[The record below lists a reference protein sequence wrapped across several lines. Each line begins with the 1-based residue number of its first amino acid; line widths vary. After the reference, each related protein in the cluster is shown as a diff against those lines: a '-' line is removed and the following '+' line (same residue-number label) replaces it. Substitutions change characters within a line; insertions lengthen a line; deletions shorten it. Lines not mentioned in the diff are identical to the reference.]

1 MGRFLLLRI
10 VSVFLMLLAV
20 VVLSFTA
27 YIFLVID
34 MNAARFIDAAGLDE
48 SWRGLSTLVAT
59 RELVAGII
67 SSISLFTIALLIDLM
82 IAIESNTR
90 NTALLLERLAAR
102 RRAAPRPSAPPIPAN
117 LNAGAFRNT
126 QRVDLAPVAP
136 QWDEIKP
143 RPREPEQ
150 DAGYEQ
156 RLAQRYRYVRRRQ

>member
-102 RRAAPRPSAPPIPAN
+102 RRAAPRPSAPPMPN
-117 LNAGAFRNT
+117 LNAEAFRNT
-126 QRVDLAPVAP
+126 QRPNLAPVAP
-136 QWDEIKP
+136 QWNEIKP
-143 RPREPEQ
+143 RPREPER